1 MPVVQLVSIWL
12 VMGMQN
18 ASSTS
23 GERMV
28 GDGDAECQ

>member
-1 MPVVQLVSIWL
+1 MPDVQLVSIWL
-12 VMGMQN
+12 IIGMQN
-18 ASSTS
+18 TSSTT